1 MGRTKTNYSNTKNK
15 CNNVFIQNYR
25 KDGISYIEKLN
36 ITTIKR
42 IIKECNDAYYNTNP
56 ILTDDEFDILKE
68 YIDKKD
74 PKFNHTIGA
83 KVIRNKVKLPYF
95 MGSMNKIKP
104 DTNALDKWIAKYS
117 GPYAISAKLDGVSGL
132 YTVENNVEKL
142 YTRGDGT
149 IGQDISYLI
158 PYLRLPNKINNI
170 AVRGEF
176 IISKNNYKKI
186 ENAKNKPMRNYV
198 SGLINRLTIIP
209 EDYKYVDFV
218 AYELINPITNPSNQ
232 LTIMKQDVPNVVQFE
247 KLKNINNKILSN
259 KLIDWRNNYDYEIDG
274 IIITCDH
281 IYERKNENPDHSIAF
296 KMILN
301 NQIIEAKVIDVEWS
315 ASKHGLLKPRV
326 RFEEVII
333 NNVKINY
340 ATGFNAK
347 FIMDNKIGLGAIV
360 KILRSGDVIP
370 HILEVTKPAIT
381 PIMPTV
387 EYTWTISNVDIKI
400 NNVQQN
406 ENVQVK
412 RIADFY
418 KKLGVKGVGPAL
430 AKKIHESGFI
440 TPIKIISMTYDDYKN
455 IFGEDSKTATI
466 IFANIKKSFENVTD
480 AQIINASN
488 ILGTGFGLTRLE
500 LIFEK
505 YPELLFMEKNIVYNN
520 LLNIE
525 GLSTILASSFVEK
538 LYELNSFIQV
548 FRNNYELKS
557 KNENNNDLKDLNI
570 VFTKIRDK
578 NIEDEIKSRGG
589 KISNNVTKNTTII
602 VVKDLNTTSSKIK
615 KAQEL
620 GIKIIT
626 LEDFA
631 KIIYKVK

>member
-1 MGRTKTNYSNTKNK
+1 MGGTKVNYSTKK

-25 KDGISYIEKLN
+25 KDGISYIEQLN
-36 ITTIKR
+36 ITTIKS
-42 IIKECNDAYYNTNP
+42 IIKECNNAYYNTTP
-56 ILTDDEFDILKE
+56 ILTDDEFDILKD
-68 YIDKKD
+68 YIYKKD
-74 PKFNHTIGA
+74 PKFNDKIGA
-83 KVIRNKVKLPYF
+83 KVMRNKVKLPYF

-117 GPYAISAKLDGVSGL
+117 GPYVISTKLDGVSGL

-149 IGQDISYLI
+149 IGQDISHLI
-158 PYLRLPNKINNI
+158 PYLRLPNKINKI

-176 IISKNNYKKI
+176 IISKNNYNKI
-186 ENAKNKPMRNYV
+186 ENKPMRNYV
-198 SGLINRLTIIP
+198 SGLINRLHIVP

-218 AYELINPITNPSNQ
+218 AYELINPITNPFNQ
-232 LTIMKQDVPNVVQFE
+232 LTIMKQEVHDVVQFE
-247 KLKNINNKILSN
+247 KLKNINNKILSD

-281 IYERKNENPDHSIAF
+281 IYERKKGNPDHSIAF
-296 KMILN
+296 KMILDD
-301 NQIIEAKVIDVEWS
+301 QIVEAKVIDVEWS

-326 RFEEVII
+326 RFEEVIV

-347 FIMDNKIGLGAIV
+347 FIMDNKIGLGAII
-360 KILRSGDVIP
+360 KLIRSGDVIP

-381 PIMPTV
+381 SIMPTV

-400 NNVQQN
+400 NNIQQN

-418 KKLGVKGVGPAL
+418 KKLDVKGVGPAL
-430 AKKIHESGFI
+430 SKKIHESGFI

-466 IFANIKKSFENVTD
+466 IFTNIKKSFENVTNV
-480 AQIINASN
+480 QIINASN

-505 YPELLFMEKNIVYNN
+505 YPELLFMEKNIAYNN

-548 FRNNYELKS
+548 FRNNYKLKS
-557 KNENNNDLKDLNI
+557 KNENNNNDLKDINI
-570 VFTKIRDK
+570 VFTKIRNK

-589 KISNNVTKNTTII
+589 KISNSVTKNTTI
-602 VVKDLNTTSSKIK
+602 VVIKDLNTTSLKIQ
-615 KAQEL
+615 KAKEL

>member
-1 MGRTKTNYSNTKNK
+1 M
-15 CNNVFIQNYR
+15 
-25 KDGISYIEKLN
+25 
-36 ITTIKR
+36 
-42 IIKECNDAYYNTNP
+42 
-56 ILTDDEFDILKE
+56 
-68 YIDKKD
+68 
-74 PKFNHTIGA
+74 
-83 KVIRNKVKLPYF
+83 RNKVKLPYF

-117 GPYAISAKLDGVSGL
+117 GPYVISTKLDGVSGL

-149 IGQDISYLI
+149 IGQDISHLI
-158 PYLRLPNKINNI
+158 PYLRLPNKINKI

-176 IISKNNYKKI
+176 IISKNNYNKI
-186 ENAKNKPMRNYV
+186 ENKPMRNYV
-198 SGLINRLTIIP
+198 SGLINRLHIVP

-218 AYELINPITNPSNQ
+218 AYELINPITNPFNQ
-232 LTIMKQDVPNVVQFE
+232 LTIMKQEVHDVVQFE
-247 KLKNINNKILSN
+247 KLKNINNKILSD

-281 IYERKNENPDHSIAF
+281 IYERKKGNPDHSIAF
-296 KMILN
+296 KMILDD
-301 NQIIEAKVIDVEWS
+301 QIVEAKVIDVEWS

-326 RFEEVII
+326 RFEEVIV

-347 FIMDNKIGLGAIV
+347 FIMDNKIGLGAII
-360 KILRSGDVIP
+360 KLIRSGDVIP

-381 PIMPTV
+381 SIMPTV

-400 NNVQQN
+400 NNIQQN

-418 KKLGVKGVGPAL
+418 KKLDVKGVGPAL
-430 AKKIHESGFI
+430 SKKIHESGFI

-466 IFANIKKSFENVTD
+466 IFTNIKKSFENVTNV
-480 AQIINASN
+480 QIINASN

-505 YPELLFMEKNIVYNN
+505 YPELLFMEKNIAYNN

-548 FRNNYELKS
+548 FRNNYKLKS
-557 KNENNNDLKDLNI
+557 KNENNNNDLKDINI
-570 VFTKIRDK
+570 VFTKIRNK

-589 KISNNVTKNTTII
+589 KISNSVTKNTTI
-602 VVKDLNTTSSKIK
+602 VVIKDLNTTSLKIQ
-615 KAQEL
+615 KAKEL